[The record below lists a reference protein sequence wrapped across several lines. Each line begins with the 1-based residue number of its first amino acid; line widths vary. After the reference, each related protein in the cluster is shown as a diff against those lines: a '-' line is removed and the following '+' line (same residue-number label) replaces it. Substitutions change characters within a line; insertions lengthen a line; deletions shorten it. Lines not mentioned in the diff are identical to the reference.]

1 MVNITMAGKLLV
13 ENKNPVSQTIDSG
26 KALARFLGLS
36 EVLPEI
42 IALANGSQLT
52 LSSKKDC
59 YYFTSLDGCS
69 CPAGVHN
76 KLCKHRRDLT
86 QTNREAAKKSEPRL
100 TRMIKAARDNAG
112 SKLELFGNKPFK
124 PVLE

>member
-1 MVNITMAGKLLV
+1 MAGKLLV
-13 ENKNPVSQTIDSG
+13 EIQNPVSQTIDSG
-26 KALARFLGLS
+26 KSLARFLGLS

-42 IALANGSQLT
+42 IALANESQLT
-52 LSSKKDC
+52 LSGKKDC
-59 YYFTSLDGCS
+59 YYYTSPEGCS

-86 QTNREAAKKSEPRL
+86 QATRNAAKENRL
-100 TRMIKAARDNAG
+100 SRMAAKVNDG
-112 SKLELFGNKPFK
+112 LELFGYTAFK